1 MLVITTW
8 NKEQPAPSMLVLRV
22 AGYSAYKSASCRL
35 VCDRKT
41 AQPVD
46 VGSDLNL
53 TTLTL
58 STAVEI
64 PLYFQDERRGY
75 YPAAGPA
82 AGSFWEV
89 PQCSHFNIQSWTIR
103 FGWLTS
109 VLTSLSG
116 TPCRS
121 QPGGDRS
128 SPGAVRSRRAAGWL
142 ALAKHAYRS
151 HLVVLQVINLYIG

>member
-89 PQCSHFNIQSWTIR
+89 PQCSHFNIQSDHQI
-103 FGWLTS
+103 WLVDIS
-109 VLTSLSG
+109 VDITVWHPMQEPAWGGPQLTWSSAVAARGRLAG
-116 TPCRS
+116 TGKTR
-121 QPGGDRS
+121 
-128 SPGAVRSRRAAGWL
+128 V
-142 ALAKHAYRS
+142 
-151 HLVVLQVINLYIG
+151 